1 MPVCYRVTLLVLRRF
16 LFAAQQCTI
25 CRQTTRIVV
34 LSVWTLNAFNNLL
47 QQQPRRARA
56 SNARSMK
63 EPSLSDADDIES
75 QGSSD
80 VEVQSAEEEE
90 DDDYEA

>member
-1 MPVCYRVTLLVLRRF
+1 MLPASLPTSLLS
-16 LFAAQQCTI
+16 
-25 CRQTTRIVV
+25 
-34 LSVWTLNAFNNLL
+34 LSTSAVL

-56 SNARSMK
+56 SNVGSLK
-63 EPSLSDADDIES
+63 EPSLSDDDDIES

-80 VEVQSAEEEE
+80 VEIQSAEEE

>member
-1 MPVCYRVTLLVLRRF
+1 MLPLLPSKLTCVLF
-16 LFAAQQCTI
+16 LKWFT
-25 CRQTTRIVV
+25 V
-34 LSVWTLNAFNNLL
+34 L

-56 SNARSMK
+56 SLVGSLK
-63 EPSLSDADDIES
+63 EPSVSDDDNES

-80 VEVQSAEEEE
+80 VDIQSAEEE

>member
-1 MPVCYRVTLLVLRRF
+1 MPSLDTNGV
-16 LFAAQQCTI
+16 
-25 CRQTTRIVV
+25 
-34 LSVWTLNAFNNLL
+34 L

-56 SNARSMK
+56 SNAGSLK
-63 EPSLSDADDIES
+63 EPSLSDDNDDDIES

-80 VEVQSAEEEE
+80 VDIQSAEEE

>member
-1 MPVCYRVTLLVLRRF
+1 M
-16 LFAAQQCTI
+16 
-25 CRQTTRIVV
+25 
-34 LSVWTLNAFNNLL
+34 L

-56 SNARSMK
+56 SNAGSLK
-63 EPSLSDADDIES
+63 EPSLSDDNDDDIES

-80 VEVQSAEEEE
+80 VDIQSAEEE

>member
-1 MPVCYRVTLLVLRRF
+1 MG
-16 LFAAQQCTI
+16 
-25 CRQTTRIVV
+25 
-34 LSVWTLNAFNNLL
+34 LL

-56 SNARSMK
+56 SNARSLK
-63 EPSLSDADDIES
+63 EPSLSDDSDDDDRIES

-80 VEVQSAEEEE
+80 VDVLSAEEE

>member
-1 MPVCYRVTLLVLRRF
+1 MWLP
-16 LFAAQQCTI
+16 
-25 CRQTTRIVV
+25 
-34 LSVWTLNAFNNLL
+34 SLNVSGLL

-56 SNARSMK
+56 SKARSLK
-63 EPSLSDADDIES
+63 EPSLSDDSDNLES

-80 VEVQSAEEEE
+80 IDVQSAEED

>member
-1 MPVCYRVTLLVLRRF
+1 M
-16 LFAAQQCTI
+16 
-25 CRQTTRIVV
+25 
-34 LSVWTLNAFNNLL
+34 NAVNDLL

-56 SNARSMK
+56 SNVRSMK
-63 EPSLSDADDIES
+63 EPSLSDADDRES

-80 VEVQSAEEEE
+80 VEVQSAEEE